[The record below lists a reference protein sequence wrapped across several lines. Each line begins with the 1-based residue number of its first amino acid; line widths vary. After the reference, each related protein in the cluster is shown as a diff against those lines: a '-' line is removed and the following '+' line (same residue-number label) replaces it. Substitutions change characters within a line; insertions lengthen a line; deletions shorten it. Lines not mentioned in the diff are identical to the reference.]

1 VSNKFLITGLPRIR
15 SAWFSALLQSLSVD
29 TCHDYQ
35 TRFDSLS
42 ALQRWLHEPALKGW
56 CDPSA
61 ACLLPEFSAV
71 EFDGRP
77 IVIIE
82 RDEASSRRAFEQWYG
97 EPLPQFDT
105 VVANYEQFKSAVRGS
120 ALIVSYTDL
129 EQYPTI
135 AQIVGYCTG
144 ISLPFKTWQAFD
156 LLRIEQHMPKVRA
169 LYAA

>member
-1 VSNKFLITGLPRIR
+1 VSDRFLITGLPRIR

-42 ALQRWLHEPALKGW
+42 ALQRWLREPGLKGW

-71 EFDGRP
+71 EFAGHP
-77 IVIIE
+77 IVIID

-105 VVANYEQFKSAVRGS
+105 VVANYEQFKRSVGS
-120 ALIVSYTDL
+120 ALVVPYAALAHYDTVARTVDF
-129 EQYPTI
+129 
-135 AQIVGYCTG
+135 CTG

-156 LLRIEQHMPKVRA
+156 LLAIEQHMSKVRA